1 MRFRADDQ
9 HVPSVHAAEYYYAQR
24 VTVSGTLL
32 ITEGTSPSANAGGL
46 KFVPGIWSD
55 AQVEAWSTDAV
66 RERRSCI
73 FCQLWALGRAG
84 ADIDPA
90 FLEED
95 LFQCV
100 SASDVKLS
108 TSIHIPRPLKVEEI
122 NDFLA
127 TYGTAALNA
136 LRAGLDGIE
145 LHAGIGYLID
155 QFLQDVSNRRT
166 DAYDGT
172 IRNRAR
178 FALEVVRVAR
188 VAAAVGANKT
198 ESLERR
204 VDMGMGNIRGR
215 RSRIWCRNSQP
226 GLNTQT

>member
-1 MRFRADDQ
+1 M
-9 HVPSVHAAEYYYAQR
+9 YA
-24 VTVSGTLL
+24 
-32 ITEGTSPSANAGGL
+32 
-46 KFVPGIWSD
+46 
-55 AQVEAWSTDAV
+55 
-66 RERRSCI
+66 
-73 FCQLWALGRAG
+73 
-84 ADIDPA
+84 
-90 FLEED
+90 
-95 LFQCV
+95 
-100 SASDVKLS
+100 
-108 TSIHIPRPLKVEEI
+108 EI

-204 VDMGMGNIRGR
+204 VGALHSMVRVHQT
-215 RSRIWCRNSQP
+215 RSY
-226 GLNTQT
+226 